1 MAIGLDSFLSPN
13 YLLSSTLPGHR
24 CLDQGFGV
32 MLHPP
37 ELVERFAQ
45 MLRVVHLEKGK
56 QPLVMWR
63 KHEKQHVQNR
73 YPLVN

>member
-1 MAIGLDSFLSPN
+1 
-13 YLLSSTLPGHR
+13 
-24 CLDQGFGV
+24 

-56 QPLVMWR
+56 QQAFLPLVMWK
-63 KHEKQHVQNR
+63 KHEKT
-73 YPLVN
+73 PCLK